1 MALHLYRRHRSDCDA
16 GRPNEF
22 RSSEL
27 DERRKGWGRRC
38 RCLIQ
43 ISGTLSGKF
52 SRKTT
57 STADWTEARRIADA
71 FEKAGSWTGD
81 TPPVPEVPE
90 PNSAPAKTRISIA
103 DGCRVFLANRQ
114 SANLAAAT
122 LRKYETFTNQIT
134 AYAESKGYV
143 FVDQITADDI
153 DLFWANWKLGP
164 RAKGKRLT
172 TLRGFFRFC
181 VNRKWISE
189 SPVSS
194 DIKAPVGSSKAA
206 NKAPFTD
213 DEVKRIIAACDQVK
227 VEWKNETGLGIWT
240 GEDLKDLIWLMLY
253 TGFRISDAT
262 LFSMKRLHGEQ
273 VFIRAKKNGGDV
285 FAFVPDWLCDRLQTR
300 AERYGERPFIVARSD
315 RLETITNIWRRR
327 LAKAFD
333 VAGPF
338 EEPATP
344 HRFRHT
350 FARILLQRGVP
361 VADVAD
367 LLGDDEKTVREHYAR
382 WVPER
387 QARLTKILK
396 DAFQGQPKPALTVLP
411 GGRH

>member
-1 MALHLYRRHRSDCDA
+1 MALHLYRRHRFDCTA
-16 GRPNEF
+16 GHPNEF

-27 DERRKGWGRRC
+27 DERRKGWGRKC

-43 ISGTLSGKF
+43 ISGTLARQF

-57 STADWTEARRIADA
+57 GTAEWAEARGIADA
-71 FEKAGSWTGD
+71 LEKAGSWTD
-81 TPPVPEVPE
+81 TPVASAIPETKP
-90 PNSAPAKTRISIA
+90 APAKSRVSIVE
-103 DGCRVFLANRQ
+103 GCKVFLANRE
-114 SANLAAAT
+114 SANLAPAT
-122 LRKYETFTNQIT
+122 LRKYQTFTKQIT
-134 AYAESKGYV
+134 SYAESKGYV
-143 FVDQITADDI
+143 FLDQIAADDI
-153 DLFWANWKLGP
+153 DLFWASWKLGP

-172 TLRGFFRFC
+172 TLRAFFRFC
-181 VNRKWISE
+181 ANRKWIPE

-194 DIKAPVGSSKAA
+194 DIRAPVGSSKAA

-213 DEVKRIIAACDQVK
+213 DEVKRILDACDKVK
-227 VEWKNETGLGIWT
+227 IEWKNETGLGIWT

-262 LFSMKRLHGEQ
+262 LFSMKRLHGDQ

-285 FAFVPDWLCDRLQTR
+285 FAYVPDWLSDRLQAR

-327 LAKAFD
+327 IAKAFD

-387 QARLTKILK
+387 QARLTRILK
-396 DAFQGQPKPALTVLP
+396 DAFQGQPKPTLAVLP